1 MILDHNDLLFSLDR
15 MTRKIATL
23 STLELVKPSIDPGY
37 SDVPIRNAFQSSDR
51 HTDVTAQDLSERW
64 GISIPT
70 AARTL
75 KKTTQKFLRSA
86 VLPLSRRYRTDR
98 VFSRKTLRGDL
109 SKDTMDARN
118 KSLEGNRYAQVFANK
133 AYFSRLYPMDS
144 KSKAGDALR
153 LFCQEFGVPEKHT
166 FDGSKEQDQPGIEF
180 MRQIRMHNINYHVS
194 ESDLH
199 NQNPVEGVIRELCR
213 RLYRLMG

>member
-1 MILDHNDLLFSLDR
+1 
-15 MTRKIATL
+15 
-23 STLELVKPSIDPGY
+23 
-37 SDVPIRNAFQSSDR
+37 
-51 HTDVTAQDLSERW
+51 
-64 GISIPT
+64 
-70 AARTL
+70 
-75 KKTTQKFLRSA
+75 
-86 VLPLSRRYRTDR
+86 
-98 VFSRKTLRGDL
+98 
-109 SKDTMDARN
+109 MDARN